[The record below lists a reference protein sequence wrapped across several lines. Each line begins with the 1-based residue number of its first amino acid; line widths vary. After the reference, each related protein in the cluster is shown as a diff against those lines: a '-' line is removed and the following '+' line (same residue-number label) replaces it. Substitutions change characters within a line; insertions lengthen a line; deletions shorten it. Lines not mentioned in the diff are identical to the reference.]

1 MSTLLTHLHLSL
13 EPFPPVSN
21 GIPSDIIQVLSMHP
35 RGSMPNSERSLSG
48 QHMLSD
54 SPYSPAVRTAMRMNA
69 SCSDLDTARNAPDP
83 ETLSSFPYTS
93 TKLKTHLSVHSAA
106 DLQRRS
112 NLREWY
118 PMSLV
123 PAKITG
129 SYLHTILSRPMRP
142 AISMQASFTSAF
154 GGTPG
159 SRSLP

>member
-1 MSTLLTHLHLSL
+1 MSMLLTHLHLSL
-13 EPFPPVSN
+13 EPLPPVSN
-21 GIPSDIIQVLSMHP
+21 GMPSDIIQALSMHP
-35 RGSMPNSERSLSG
+35 RGSMPNSERSRSG

-54 SPYSPAVRTAMRMNA
+54 RPYSPAVRTAMRMNA
-69 SCSDLDTARNAPDP
+69 SCSVLDTARNAPES
-83 ETLSSFPYTS
+83 ETLSNLPYTS

-118 PMSLV
+118 PRSFV

-129 SYLHTILSRPMRP
+129 SYLQTILSRPMRP
-142 AISMQASFTSAF
+142 AISMQASFTSAL

-159 SRSLP
+159 SKSFP